1 MSTRTARQV
10 VLCGCLMTGIV
21 IAGGVLQAH
30 HAVAGVY
37 DLNKEVVLQGRL
49 KKLNFT
55 NPHASIELT
64 VPNKNG
70 TFTDWVLTTASI
82 TTLTREGINKT
93 SMKPGEILKV
103 TILPARNG
111 NPAGFIRNLT
121 ARRPRD
127 QAVLRRR
134 HRLTRIPRGLAMAD
148 RRSLATGVFAAT
160 CRDEP
165 GSARRRPGPAGPG
178 AGCRSTAGPRR
189 GSAAGSRCR
198 SAAGSRR
205 RWRPWRCGSLYA

>member
-55 NPHASIELT
+55 NPHASIVLT

-121 ARRPRD
+121 
-127 QAVLRRR
+127 L
-134 HRLTRIPRGLAMAD
+134 GD
-148 RRSLATGVFAAT
+148 REIKLFFGDGT
-160 CRDEP
+160 D
-165 GSARRRPGPAGPG
+165 
-178 AGCRSTAGPRR
+178 
-189 GSAAGSRCR
+189 
-198 SAAGSRR
+198 
-205 RWRPWRCGSLYA
+205 